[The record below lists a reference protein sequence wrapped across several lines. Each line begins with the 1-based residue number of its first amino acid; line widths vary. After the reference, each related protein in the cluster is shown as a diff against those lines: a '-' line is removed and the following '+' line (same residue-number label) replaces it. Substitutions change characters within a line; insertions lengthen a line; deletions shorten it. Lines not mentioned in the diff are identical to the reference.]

1 MKIRII
7 FLIKVYQNSYNK
19 VFIRIHGNLK
29 YCTTQQITVILFIIF
44 IYSKKKKLIK
54 CKNHDLLMNNSLRY
68 KTERLIKCTT

>member
-44 IYSKKKKLIK
+44 IYSKKKK
-54 CKNHDLLMNNSLRY
+54 N
-68 KTERLIKCTT
+68 